1 MPTEETKDN
10 SSGGLVL
17 APGEGKKIT
26 VGPNTVTYKLRGEH
40 TGGAF
45 SMIEYSVAGKFE
57 APSALHYHTKDA
69 AAIYVLEGTF
79 GFQLGECEVLAPAGS
94 VVLLSSGLPFKWWNA
109 EDRPARYLAIYFPAG
124 FEKYFEEVNE
134 AANSLPP
141 GPLDMEKLAPLI
153 KPIWEKYGIAIYKPE
168 DK

>member
-1 MPTEETKDN
+1 MSTDEIRDN
-10 SSGGLVL
+10 PDDGFVL
-17 APGEGKKIT
+17 MPGEGKAIT

-45 SMIEYSVAGKFE
+45 SLIEYSVAGKFE

-79 GFQLGECEVLAPAGS
+79 GFQLGERTVLAPAGS
-94 VVLLSSGLPFKWWNA
+94 VMLLSSGLPFKWWNA

-134 AANSLPP
+134 AASSLPP
-141 GPLDMEKLAPLI
+141 GPLDMNKLMPLI
-153 KPIWEKYGIAIYKPE
+153 KPIWEKYGIALYDPGK
-168 DK
+168 K